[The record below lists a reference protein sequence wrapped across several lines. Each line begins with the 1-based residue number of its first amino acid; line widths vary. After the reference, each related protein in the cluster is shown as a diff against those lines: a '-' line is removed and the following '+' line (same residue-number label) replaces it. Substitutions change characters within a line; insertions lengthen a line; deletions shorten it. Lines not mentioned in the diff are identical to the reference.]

1 MPRPRSLA
9 LVAALVIVTTNRTDA
24 HKPITSPFT
33 FSADVRPILHAR
45 CGRCHAPGGVAPM
58 SLLTH
63 VDAVPWGE
71 SLRMELMSGHMPP
84 WRVDRGATRFR
95 DESGLTAKELNVL
108 LTWLTG
114 GTPPGEAPD
123 GDDIVSTPRWTL
135 GPPDVVLRL
144 PRVTLGADEQ
154 ERTAEFVLPMDASN
168 RMIRA
173 VDLLPRTPA
182 IVRSATIE
190 VRAAKGTATTRDE
203 RMLSLWVPG
212 DAAVPLVEAGLAFP
226 RDAMLVVR
234 VRYRKTWEYERRE
247 MTDESEI
254 GVYFASASARPLRR
268 LALSPTTPV
277 TLAQSAQAIAI
288 YPDSALSDVGV
299 VVTATRPDGRRDE
312 LIAFHPRR
320 GWARRAWFREP
331 VSLPRGTRLSVRITP
346 DSPALLPPG
355 YLAPPAPRDPPSSRV
370 FVNVM

>member
-1 MPRPRSLA
+1 MTSH
-9 LVAALVIVTTNRTDA
+9 TDA

-33 FSADVRPILHAR
+33 FSADVRPILHDR

-63 VDAVPWGE
+63 VDTIPWGE
-71 SLRMELMSGHMPP
+71 SMRMELMSGHMPP
-84 WRVDRGATRFR
+84 WRVDRRATRFR
-95 DESGLTAKELNVL
+95 DAGGLTAKELNVL

-114 GTPPGEAPD
+114 GTPPGDPSD
-123 GDDIVSTPRWTL
+123 GDETVSAPRWTL
-135 GPPDVVLRL
+135 GSPDVVLRL

-154 ERTAEFVLPMDASN
+154 ERTAEFVLPIEASD

-173 VDLLPRTPA
+173 VDLLPGTPA

-190 VRAAKGTATTRDE
+190 VQAATGKGATRDE

-212 DAAVPLVEAGLAFP
+212 DTAVPLVQAGLAFP
-226 RDAMLVVR
+226 RDATLVVR

-247 MTDESEI
+247 MTDESQI
-254 GVYFASASARPLRR
+254 GVYFAGPAPPCSESRCQPA
-268 LALSPTTPV
+268 TPV
-277 TLAQSAQAIAI
+277 TWRQSSQAIAI
-288 YPDSALSDVGV
+288 YPDAALSDVGV

-320 GWARRAWFREP
+320 GWARRYWFRRTGEP
-331 VSLPRGTRLSVRITP
+331 AARHAPERAHHSGL
-346 DSPALLPPG
+346 PALLPPG
-355 YLAPPAPRDPPSSRV
+355 YLAPPASRDASSSRV
-370 FVNVM
+370 FVNVAM